1 MQVISTILSVVII
14 AILCYIIFV
23 NSRAIIQKIKAKKSI
38 DNKNNN
44 KGGA

>member
-14 AILCYIIFV
+14 AILCYVIFV
-23 NSRAIIQKIKAKKSI
+23 NTRAVIQKIKARKGI

>member
-23 NSRAIIQKIKAKKSI
+23 NTRVLIQKIKSKKSI
-38 DNKNNN
+38 DNKNDN
-44 KGGA
+44 KGGV